1 MSDSPATPSPSP
13 ADAASDA
20 VVFSSL
26 TEADASAVLGSLSS
40 EAATAADAAAAQHES
55 SATMSALDQ
64 ALVHTDLAKISDAQL
79 ADLESGDPYLI
90 QAALD
95 AAQDAHAQESDA
107 AAAAEALTGPARVSI
122 KALKPADRARTV
134 RALDLIRA
142 GHAPAEAFAQV
153 FGSPGAPQEAAH
165 AQEHLQP
172 QADYDQQ
179 ADAAAAVVPE
189 IFPQVAQLETQLSRL
204 QQQYRTAKESYDP
217 AATDLLEQMTDVK
230 MDLREARREATAVTG
245 EWMSRQAQSHTRAM
259 DGFTHLISDTG
270 SNFLPH
276 CDDEILLAEAKND
289 PILNHPDWPEKIGR
303 RVMDKFFSGHAA
315 YSPGAARGLSGLPP
329 APRHAVRL
337 PGSPVGHAFSA
348 GALSPQTALAEI
360 DRLTPEQQESFIRS
374 LDRLTSAHAHMRR

>member
-1 MSDSPATPSPSP
+1 MTDSPSIPSPSP

-26 TEADASAVLGSLSS
+26 TESDASAVLGGLHT
-40 EAATAADAAAAQHES
+40 EAVSAADAAAVQHES
-55 SATMSALDQ
+55 GAVMSALDQ
-64 ALVHTDLAKISDAQL
+64 ALEHTDLAKISDAQL

-95 AAQDAHAQESDA
+95 AAQDANAPDAGAQ
-107 AAAAEALTGPARVSI
+107 AAAEALTGPARVSI

-134 RALDLIRA
+134 QALDLIRA
-142 GHAPAEAFAQV
+142 GHAPAEAFAEA
-153 FGSPGAPQEAAH
+153 FGISGAPQEAAY
-165 AQEHLQP
+165 APEYAQP
-172 QADYDQQ
+172 QAGYEQE
-179 ADAAAAVVPE
+179 AAAANVVPE

-204 QQQYRTAKESYDP
+204 QQQYRTAKETYDP

-230 MDLREARREATAVTG
+230 MDLREARREATAVNG
-245 EWMSRQAQSHTRAM
+245 VWMSSQAESHTRAM
-259 DGFTHLISDTG
+259 DHFSHLISDAD

-315 YSPGAARGLSGLPP
+315 YSPASARGLSGLPP

-348 GALSPQTALAEI
+348 GALSPQTAMAEI